1 MDVPLTIQGILP
13 YILITLTIILVS
25 IGIYIK
31 QLILLYTHTHTH
43 THIQTLEIILIINF
57 GNKFDISTTPLF
69 GSTATLQ
76 QFK

>member
-31 QLILLYTHTHTH
+31 QLILLYTHTH
-43 THIQTLEIILIINF
+43 IQTLEMILIINF

-76 QFK
+76 QSK